1 MNGSCSKPPLRR
13 RFPCLLALLA
23 LALPGGR
30 ALAEPSRCSLGIPGA
45 PVLRVTANA
54 AGNTWLSAN
63 DAYPAMALGVAS
75 MDAVSTLEPEMIGQE
90 VVRLQAAEAGF
101 AVERSRPMYWI
112 ADRIMAPDHV
122 DWDATFAR
130 FHAENP
136 NPGSFF
142 FDTATPALYAAAGG
156 PAHFTWVLTDGQ
168 TEAHVYIIGAAA
180 QGRPRRIFWTDWPY
194 QAPPVNLAGTFVR
207 FYGNPEILTPRYGVV
222 TNVTGGISQ
231 VITNKI
237 TRGLYLDQTTKQ
249 LFAAGELSGQVADGL
264 LRLRHLRDPAAG
276 AGRRV
281 ARPQVIPMAGASA
294 NPCVR
299 RRGLQYR
306 RPPRAADRGGSRRT
320 TAAPTSISTRRTPT
334 VPRMATS
341 IPLRP
346 TVGRAG
352 SRGVLEWRRTS
363 SRFNGPSRSASTR

>member
-75 MDAVSTLEPEMIGQE
+75 MDAGSTREPEMIGQE

-136 NPGSFF
+136 IPGSFF

-156 PAHFTWVLTDGQ
+156 PARFTWVLTDGQ

-194 QAPPVNLAGTFVR
+194 QAPPVT
-207 FYGNPEILTPRYGVV
+207 
-222 TNVTGGISQ
+222 S
-231 VITNKI
+231 
-237 TRGLYLDQTTKQ
+237 
-249 LFAAGELSGQVADGL
+249 
-264 LRLRHLRDPAAG
+264 
-276 AGRRV
+276 
-281 ARPQVIPMAGASA
+281 
-294 NPCVR
+294 
-299 RRGLQYR
+299 
-306 RPPRAADRGGSRRT
+306 
-320 TAAPTSISTRRTPT
+320 TAP
-334 VPRMATS
+334 
-341 IPLRP
+341 
-346 TVGRAG
+346 
-352 SRGVLEWRRTS
+352 
-363 SRFNGPSRSASTR
+363 